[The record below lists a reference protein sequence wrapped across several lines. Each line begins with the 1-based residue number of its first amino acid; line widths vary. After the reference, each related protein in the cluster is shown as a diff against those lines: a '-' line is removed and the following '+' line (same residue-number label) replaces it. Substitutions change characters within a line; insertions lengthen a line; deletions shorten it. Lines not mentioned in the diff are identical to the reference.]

1 MHLKLAQPF
10 NFKRIL
16 FFTFPTI
23 LNMVLLSLYTTVD
36 GIMVSRLVSEN
47 ALAAVNIVFP
57 VVSFVLAVALMLA
70 SGGNAIIANLLGQR
84 KQDEASKKF
93 TLIYGVG
100 ILLALL
106 LTGIVFLLLDPL
118 LKGLGATS
126 DLYHYAA
133 PYLKIMMLFSP
144 MMVLQILTQ
153 TFMVTEGKPMLGLA
167 LSMLSGIINV
177 GLDYLFM
184 AHFKMGISGA
194 ALATGM
200 GMAFTGIYG
209 LLYFTL
215 AKKRVLAFK
224 WPKMNRSFV
233 FAAMGN
239 GASEMVNNLS
249 VAFTTFLFNV
259 TMVRLL
265 GNEGVVAITIILYV
279 QFIQMAIYFG
289 YSQGISP
296 VISFKYGANQ
306 IKELKAI
313 VYRSF
318 LFIGLSSV
326 LVIGFSLIFVDAIIG
341 LFVPSGAVVFDLTK
355 EGFLIYLTAY
365 VFMGFNIFVSA
376 MFTALGNGRV
386 SAFLSFFR
394 TFVFI
399 IGALL
404 TLPNLLG
411 LIGVWIAVPI
421 SEVISALLSYISYRN
436 GKERYG
442 Y

>member
-421 SEVISALLSYISYRN
+421 SEAISALLSYISYRN